1 MYHEPNHDSEIS
13 DPLFTQ
19 ECFGV
24 IDSFLNM
31 LGRLSAEHSI
41 KIMPRIN
48 FTGGD
53 PILRSDFFDLLGYA
67 NKRDIYIGVLGNPN
81 HINHSSAIKLKEYGV
96 RQYQISIDGM
106 RDTHDS
112 LRQKG
117 SFDDSLRALEILKE
131 TGIMENVMFTLSKQ
145 NADDLIPVM
154 QLMAE
159 KNIRHFDF
167 ARVCAYGNARELADS
182 FQPQEYRELLLKVY
196 DEMKRLKE
204 NGAKTI
210 FGFKDHLWNLLRYEL
225 GEYKPRGDNDSK
237 IYDGCHAGQTFLVL
251 LADGTIYACRR
262 FTSPIGNIRSD
273 DLYHVFRY
281 SQLLNQMRNVNL
293 YEKCRYCELRQYC
306 RGCPAVSAGVSNGNF
321 LSPDPQC
328 WK

>member
-1 MYHEPNHDSEIS
+1 
-13 DPLFTQ
+13 
-19 ECFGV
+19 
-24 IDSFLNM
+24 
-31 LGRLSAEHSI
+31 
-41 KIMPRIN
+41 
-48 FTGGD
+48 
-53 PILRSDFFDLLGYA
+53 
-67 NKRDIYIGVLGNPN
+67 
-81 HINHSSAIKLKEYGV
+81 
-96 RQYQISIDGM
+96 
-106 RDTHDS
+106 
-112 LRQKG
+112 
-117 SFDDSLRALEILKE
+117 
-131 TGIMENVMFTLSKQ
+131 MFTLSKQ

-167 ARVCAYGNARELADS
+167 ARVCAYGNAKELTDS
-182 FQPQEYRELLLKVY
+182 FQPVEYRELLLKVY

-225 GEYKPRGDNDSK
+225 GEYKLRGDNDNK

-251 LADGTIYACRR
+251 LADGTIYTCRR
-262 FTSPIGNIRSD
+262 FTSPIGNIRND

-281 SQLLNQMRNVNL
+281 SQLLDQMRNANL

-306 RGCPAVSAGVSNGNF
+306 RGCPAVSAGANNGNF